1 MVTLNNT
8 YRRYSYNL
16 PVINYYAENEA
27 KGFIDTV
34 EEQFHSDL
42 DNIAES
48 IMELEKQCNII
59 MLTGPSSSGK
69 TTTAKL
75 LKSKFESAGRN
86 THIISLDNF
95 YTGKKN
101 IPKLPNGE
109 YNYEALEAL
118 DIPYIKSCIKSI
130 LTNGSCMLP
139 KYSFAKGERDSVFTE
154 LKVERIAL

>member
-69 TTTAKL
+69 L
-75 LKSKFESAGRN
+75 QQPSYLNQS
-86 THIISLDNF
+86 
-95 YTGKKN
+95 
-101 IPKLPNGE
+101 
-109 YNYEALEAL
+109 
-118 DIPYIKSCIKSI
+118 
-130 LTNGSCMLP
+130 
-139 KYSFAKGERDSVFTE
+139 
-154 LKVERIAL
+154 LKVLEEIPI